1 MVPYEINVFA
11 AADAGT
17 GTPIDRVTEPIKR
30 TIDELATLLFS
41 WWNDFAEA
49 DAPGDYVTGVIK
61 LLLALLIAYLLF
73 KGIVARGIKVMRTK
87 RGGKPVVEQVTE
99 THSTTTR

>member
-1 MVPYEINVFA
+1 MAPYQNTVLA
-11 AADAGT
+11 AEVGST

-49 DAPGDYVTGVIK
+49 DEPGDYVTGVIK
-61 LLLALLIAYLLF
+61 LLLALLIAYILF
-73 KGIVARGIKVMRTK
+73 KGIVARGIKVIKTK
-87 RGGKPVVEQVTE
+87 RGKPVVQQVT
-99 THSTTTR
+99 TTGSVRPQ